1 MFAGVAEHVH
11 ESVGGLFSRQ
21 GEQIG
26 RVEYRELR
34 RQREGCVAELAV
46 AGPVGE
52 HSRVAHLGAGGG
64 DGQHHD
70 ERHKVF
76 GGGLAGFDVVVPEVL
91 VLAQAGTQRDELGAV
106 DDRAA
111 ADSQDQV
118 HPVLPNQVHAFEDL
132 VESRVRGHAG
142 EFDDLVA
149 GLAQRGRH
157 IVIGTVALDRAA
169 AVDQQHAAPGR
180 DLASSATC
188 ET

>member
-11 ESVGGLFSRQ
+11 ESIGGLFSRQ

-52 HSRVAHLGAGGG
+52 HGRVTHLGAGGRR
-64 DGQHHD
+64 GQHHA

-91 VLAQAGTQRDELGAV
+91 VLA
-106 DDRAA
+106 
-111 ADSQDQV
+111 
-118 HPVLPNQVHAFEDL
+118 
-132 VESRVRGHAG
+132 
-142 EFDDLVA
+142 
-149 GLAQRGRH
+149 
-157 IVIGTVALDRAA
+157 
-169 AVDQQHAAPGR
+169 
-180 DLASSATC
+180 
-188 ET
+188 